1 MEDWRLALSGSPC
14 SFWASRTS
22 RKQRSSRGTAGG
34 LSPESDPGRDRGGS
48 AKKPL
53 YDRLGGE
60 AAITKVV
67 DDFVGRAASDPK
79 VNFTR
84 KGTAKEWQATDAN
97 VSHFKKM
104 LVQFIASVTGG
115 PQKYT
120 GKDMKTVHAGMKIS
134 GAEFDALA
142 ADLKASLDALKVPAP
157 EQEELLQIV
166 GSTRKDIV
174 E

>member
-1 MEDWRLALSGSPC
+1 MSRRGCAMSLSALSFFLGFALTGC
-14 SFWASRTS
+14 METS
-22 RKQRSSRGTAGG
+22 ERGATSSDA
-34 LSPESDPGRDRGGS
+34 S

-97 VSHFKKM
+97 VSRFKKM
-104 LVQFIASVTGG
+104 LVQFIASVTGS

-120 GKDMKTVHAGMKIS
+120 GKDMKTTHVGMKIS